1 MQTARGASL
10 SDAEPP
16 SSNGVPLPGRR
27 RVGVLALIATT
38 VLALDLATKVTVV
51 ARFEGRTPLELA
63 GSLLTLRVIRNPGA
77 AFGLGVGMTI
87 VFSIVAVG
95 VVVTI
100 IRLAPRLRSLTWAMA
115 LGLILGGALG
125 NLVDRV
131 FRAPGPLQ
139 GHVVDTVSLFAPD
152 GRVWPVFNMADACI
166 VSGGVLLVLLALF
179 GRELDGTRSGGNK
192 AEEPAGE

>member
-16 SSNGVPLPGRR
+16 SSNGATLPGRR

-51 ARFEGRTPLELA
+51 ARLEGRTPLELA
-63 GSLLTLRVIRNPGA
+63 GGLLTLRVIRNPGA

-87 VFSIVAVG
+87 VFSIVAVA

-100 IRLAPRLRSLTWAMA
+100 IRLAPRLRSRTWAMA
-115 LGLILGGALG
+115 LGLILGGAIG
-125 NLVDRV
+125 NLIDRLA
-131 FRAPGPLQ
+131 RSPGPLR
-139 GHVVDTVSLFAPD
+139 GHVVDFLDVAGFP
-152 GRVWPVFNMADACI
+152 WVFNLADSAICC
-166 VSGGVLLVLLALF
+166 GGALMVF
-179 GRELDGTRSGGNK
+179 ASLRGIDYDATRTRG
-192 AEEPAGE
+192 